1 MKSILIGSALL
12 LFAAAT
18 PANGNCGQSHSHG
31 YYRYDRCDNT
41 GSEYMEYDQAVA
53 LGKQMLAEKN
63 VSLGNVAR
71 ELRAK
76 KDQNQAAK
84 LETGRSTS
92 SNSTAEVSPA
102 SSK

>member
-1 MKSILIGSALL
+1 MKSILIASALL

-18 PANGNCGQSHSHG
+18 PANGNHGQSHSHG
-31 YYRYDRCDNT
+31 YYRCDRCDNAL
-41 GSEYMEYDQAVA
+41 SEYMEYDQAVA

-71 ELRAK
+71 ELRARK
-76 KDQNQAAK
+76 AQNLVANSDAEVSK
-84 LETGRSTS
+84 S
-92 SNSTAEVSPA
+92 SNSSAEPQP